1 MATLTQLLN
10 QYKWGA
16 VGVVGVAAV
25 GGLIWATN
33 RPVEVVIE
41 DAATELAAPLQAE
54 TPPVAEIAEAA
65 PVVEEEALAVAA
77 ESVAEPVAEVASEAT
92 AEIAVEPVAE
102 AAVEPVVEAAAAP
115 AAEVVVEAAVE
126 PVAEAV
132 VEQVVE
138 AAVEPEAE
146 VVVEP
151 ETEVAVAPVAEAA
164 AEPVTEAV
172 VVAVQPAAEEVAEAP
187 VVEVASAE
195 PATGTA
201 PSLDLVRV
209 EPGGSAV
216 IAGTAEPNSEVAI
229 KIDGETVATA
239 TASAK
244 GEFVAFVETGD
255 EAGTQAIQAVSEGEV
270 GVDLVSA
277 DTVLV
282 LTPQAPEGEIAAPA
296 VVSATEQSIK
306 VLQPGGLAVPD
317 QVSLDSISYDKAGE
331 AILAGRAQPLSEV
344 RVYVDD
350 VFAVSGQTT
359 DSGAWE
365 IKLDQVAAGRYIL
378 RVDEIGP
385 DGAVT
390 SRASTPFQKEYPENI
405 APFLQMANG
414 KLTVQPGNTLWV
426 MAREIY
432 GSGIQYTQ
440 IFAAN
445 KDSIGDPNLIFPGQ
459 IFDIPKN

>member
-1 MATLTQLLN
+1 MATLTQFLN

-16 VGVVGVAAV
+16 VGVVGVALV
-25 GGLIWATN
+25 GGLIWASN
-33 RPVEVVIE
+33 RPVSEVVE
-41 DAATELAAPLQAE
+41 EAVTELAAP
-54 TPPVAEIAEAA
+54 P
-65 PVVEEEALAVAA
+65 
-77 ESVAEPVAEVASEAT
+77 AEV
-92 AEIAVEPVAE
+92 
-102 AAVEPVVEAAAAP
+102 VEPVVEVAEAAP
-115 AAEVVVEAAVE
+115 ISEIAAEPVADVVAPVEEVAAEPVVDVVAEPVVEAAVE
-126 PVAEAV
+126 PVAEV
-132 VEQVVE
+132 VAEPVVE
-138 AAVEPEAE
+138 AAVVPDAE
-146 VVVEP
+146 VVAETVAEAIVEP
-151 ETEVAVAPVAEAA
+151 VVEPVAEVAAVATEPTTEPVAEIPVVAEAA
-164 AEPVTEAV
+164 A
-172 VVAVQPAAEEVAEAP
+172 VVAPSVN
-187 VVEVASAE
+187 VEVAASE
-195 PATGTA
+195 GATEQP

-209 EPGGSAV
+209 EPGGAAI

-229 KIDGETVATA
+229 KIDGETVATT
-239 TASAK
+239 TADPK
-244 GEFVAFVETGD
+244 GEFVAFVETG
-255 EAGTQAIQAVSEGEV
+255 EEPGTQAIQAVVEDEV

-296 VVSATEQSIK
+296 VVSATEASIK

-350 VFAVSGQTT
+350 VFAVSGKTT